1 MQKVTYV
8 LLQRHANSYWQTERD
23 DEIRSGLSLY
33 IVISVRHKKTYSFIV
48 VSPAKR
54 RRRPVT
60 ICSFSNGKE
69 PLPGLKNMMSK
80 LAQQDKLVPPMSPGI
95 QHHTTPTQ
103 PLSRLPSNTPLR
115 PVTPDITLAVP
126 PPPVPPKP
134 NVVRT
139 DQMYDDYQQK
149 NPWQAVPNNNNNS
162 QRQAMWYVA
171 NIYIYINRLTFSFLG
186 DLPWLVSLIIITL
199 VIHPIHLTHK
209 IMHFIHLTTNLTI
222 HNNT

>member
-23 DEIRSGLSLY
+23 DDIRSGFYTNVEMKNKKRSLY
-33 IVISVRHKKTYSFIV
+33 FIKLV

-54 RRRPVT
+54 RRRPIT
-60 ICSFSNGKE
+60 ICAFSNGKE
-69 PLPGLKNMMSK
+69 SLPGLKDMMSR

-115 PVTPDITLAVP
+115 PVTPDKDGESFTHTTLSI

-134 NVVRT
+134 NVIRT
-139 DQMYDDYQQK
+139 DQLFDDHHQK
-149 NPWQAVPNNNNNS
+149 SPWQFVPNNLRH
-162 QRQAMWYVA
+162 QQTMWYIFIFY
-171 NIYIYINRLTFSFLG
+171 NFS
-186 DLPWLVSLIIITL
+186 S
-199 VIHPIHLTHK
+199 
-209 IMHFIHLTTNLTI
+209 
-222 HNNT
+222 